1 MRSRWRFGSWIVIVP
16 VAILALLSPV
26 SQVKADALGNWTYSQ
41 SCVQSGSIEVIDDA
55 IVLHGPDYGGC
66 SGAANWVKI
75 ESVIPEGINTVD
87 FTWAYQT
94 TDGAW
99 YDPPQYA
106 VNGAYVMLTQQNNA
120 TGSLSVP
127 VVEGDVFTFRQYS
140 TDTCCAPGHLTISN
154 LSLWTASETTTTT
167 TSTTTSSS
175 LPQTTSSESTTT
187 TTQPLQ
193 TTTSTTLGPSTTTAE
208 PQTTT
213 SVHQTT
219 SSSSSS
225 SSSQPQTT
233 TTLEETTTTSVIP
246 VTIPT
251 IPFTPPTTV
260 FVPTGTTTTLVEAPI
275 EISLPEE
282 ELPST
287 IEMPVVTDP
296 LIELPT
302 TIEVVPPVQDNNLVE
317 EVLPIEVVLPEV
329 GPQLEDLLPAEPIT
343 DAVLDAIITESFTP
357 EATAEEVSAAIDTIL
372 TSDVTFA
379 QLESVVDAVFTED
392 ATVEVMSAALESLV
406 DADLSVRE
414 LATVLDAVFDS
425 DLSDEATIALAE
437 EILEQPLSAEE
448 FKTVLYAI
456 FDEKVADEIL
466 VATFTAV
473 LDTPLTEERFAE
485 VVNVLSS
492 DAITNDQVAQVVDLI
507 IGQEDGV
514 APEQAVELVS
524 SAKVLESVTGDQA
537 TEVFGSVDEGA
548 LTAENGEQITA
559 AVQEAPVAVRDAFQE
574 EINVFGGVFDGYYP
588 LGSMVDVG
596 TRRVVVAGTGVLLS
610 APVLASR
617 RVRV

>member
-1 MRSRWRFGSWIVIVP
+1 MIVP
-16 VAILALLSPV
+16 VCILALLSPA
-26 SQVKADALGNWTYSQ
+26 SRVKADALGNWTYSQ

-55 IVLHGPDYGGC
+55 IVLHGPDGGGC
-66 SGAANWVKI
+66 GGANWVKI
-75 ESVIPEGINTVD
+75 ESVIPEGVNTVD

-94 TDGAW
+94 FDGW
-99 YDPPQYA
+99 VYDPPQYA
-106 VNGAYVMLTQQNNA
+106 VNGAYVLLTQQNNA
-120 TGSLSVP
+120 TGSLSIP

-140 TDTCCAPGHLTISN
+140 IDSCCQPGHLTISN

-187 TTQPLQ
+187 TTQPSQ

-213 SVHQTT
+213 TT
-219 SSSSSS
+219 TLPASSSSSS

-233 TTLEETTTTSVIP
+233 TTLQETTTTSVIP

-251 IPFTPPTTV
+251 TPSTPPTTV
-260 FVPTGTTTTLVEAPI
+260 FVPTGTTTTIVEAPI
-275 EISLPEE
+275 EMPLPEE
-282 ELPST
+282 ELPTT
-287 IEMPVVTDP
+287 IETPVATDLP
-296 LIELPT
+296 IELPT
-302 TIEVVPPVQDNNLVE
+302 TIEDLPLVQDNDLID
-317 EVLPIEVVLPEV
+317 EVLPVDEVLPEV
-329 GPQLEDLLPAEPIT
+329 GPQLEDLLPSEPIT
-343 DAVLDAIITESFTP
+343 DAVLDAIIEDSFTP
-357 EATAEEVSAAIDTIL
+357 DASAEEVSAAIDSIL

-379 QLESVVDAVFTED
+379 QLESVVDAVFTEN

-414 LATVLDAVFDS
+414 LATVLDAVFDA
-425 DLSDEATIALAE
+425 DLSDEATIELATE
-437 EILEQPLSAEE
+437 LLSQPLSTEE
-448 FKTVLYAI
+448 FNTVLDAI
-456 FDEKVADEIL
+456 FDEQISDEVL
-466 VATFTAV
+466 VETFTAV
-473 LDTPLTEERFAE
+473 LDTPLTQERFAE

-507 IGQEDGV
+507 IGQDGGV

-524 SAKVLESVTGDQA
+524 SAKVLESVSGDQA

-588 LGSMVDVG
+588 LGSMIDVG
-596 TRRVVVAGTGVLLS
+596 TRRVVVAGTGVLIS
-610 APVLASR
+610 APVVVSR
-617 RVRV
+617 RGRV

>member
-1 MRSRWRFGSWIVIVP
+1 
-16 VAILALLSPV
+16 
-26 SQVKADALGNWTYSQ
+26 
-41 SCVQSGSIEVIDDA
+41 
-55 IVLHGPDYGGC
+55 
-66 SGAANWVKI
+66 
-75 ESVIPEGINTVD
+75 
-87 FTWAYQT
+87 
-94 TDGAW
+94 
-99 YDPPQYA
+99 
-106 VNGAYVMLTQQNNA
+106 
-120 TGSLSVP
+120 
-127 VVEGDVFTFRQYS
+127 
-140 TDTCCAPGHLTISN
+140 
-154 LSLWTASETTTTT
+154 
-167 TSTTTSSS
+167 
-175 LPQTTSSESTTT
+175 
-187 TTQPLQ
+187 
-193 TTTSTTLGPSTTTAE
+193 
-208 PQTTT
+208 
-213 SVHQTT
+213 
-219 SSSSSS
+219 
-225 SSSQPQTT
+225 
-233 TTLEETTTTSVIP
+233 VIP

-275 EISLPEE
+275 EIWLPEE

-302 TIEVVPPVQDNNLVE
+302 TTEDLPFVQDNNLVE

-329 GPQLEDLLPAEPIT
+329 GPQLDNLLPAEPIT

-357 EATAEEVSAAIDTIL
+357 DATAEEVSAAIDTIL
-372 TSDVTFA
+372 TSNVTFA

-574 EINVFGGVFDGYYP
+574 EINVFGGVFDGYIP

>member
-1 MRSRWRFGSWIVIVP
+1 M
-16 VAILALLSPV
+16 ALLSPA
-26 SQVKADALGNWTYSQ
+26 SRVKADALGNWVYSQ
-41 SCVQSGSIEVIDDA
+41 SCVQSGSVEVIGDA
-55 IVLHGPDYGGC
+55 IILHGPDYGGC
-66 SGAANWVKI
+66 SGAAHWVKI
-75 ESVIPEGINTVD
+75 ESTIPEGINTVD

-94 TDGAW
+94 LDGAW

-106 VNGAYVMLTQQNNA
+106 VNGNYVQLTQQNNA
-120 TGSLSVP
+120 TGSLSIP

-140 TDTCCAPGHLTISN
+140 TDTCCQPGHLTISN
-154 LSLWTASETTTTT
+154 LSLWTAAPTTTSTILDPTTTTEAPQTTTSAPQTTSSGSSSSLPQTTTTQEQTTTTSTQPQTTT
-167 TSTTTSSS
+167 TSTTT
-175 LPQTTSSESTTT
+175 TTIS
-187 TTQPLQ
+187 
-193 TTTSTTLGPSTTTAE
+193 
-208 PQTTT
+208 
-213 SVHQTT
+213 
-219 SSSSSS
+219 
-225 SSSQPQTT
+225 
-233 TTLEETTTTSVIP
+233 
-246 VTIPT
+246 
-251 IPFTPPTTV
+251 FTPPTTV

-282 ELPST
+282 EIPST

-302 TIEVVPPVQDNNLVE
+302 TTEDLPFVQDNNLVE

-329 GPQLEDLLPAEPIT
+329 GPQLEDLLPSEPIT

-357 EATAEEVSAAIDTIL
+357 EATAEEVSAALDTIL
-372 TSDVTFA
+372 TSDVTVA
-379 QLESVVDAVFTED
+379 QLKSVVDAVFTED
-392 ATVEVMSAALESLV
+392 ATVEVMSAALESLI

-437 EILEQPLSAEE
+437 QILEQPLSAEE

-456 FDEKVADEIL
+456 FDEKVADEVL

-473 LDTPLTEERFAE
+473 LDTPLTQERFAE

-507 IGQEDGV
+507 IGQDGGV

-537 TEVFGSVDEGA
+537 TEVFGAVDEGA

-559 AVQEAPVAVRDAFQE
+559 AVQGAPVAIRNAFQE

>member
-1 MRSRWRFGSWIVIVP
+1 VWRFRSWIVIVP
-16 VAILALLSPV
+16 VCILALLSPV
-26 SQVKADALGNWTYSQ
+26 SRVKADALGNWTYSQ
-41 SCVQSGSIEVIDDA
+41 SCVQSGSIEVVDDA
-55 IVLHGPDYGGC
+55 IVLHGPDGGGC
-66 SGAANWVKI
+66 GGANWVKI
-75 ESVIPEGINTVD
+75 ESVIPEGVNTVD

-94 TDGAW
+94 FDGW
-99 YDPPQYA
+99 VYDPPQYA
-106 VNGAYVMLTQQNNA
+106 VNGTYVLLTQQNDA
-120 TGSLSVP
+120 TGSLSIP
-127 VVEGDVFTFRQYS
+127 VGEGDVFTFRQYS
-140 TDTCCAPGHLTISN
+140 IDSCCQPGHLTISN
-154 LSLWTASETTTTT
+154 LSLWTAAPTT
-167 TSTTTSSS
+167 TSTI
-175 LPQTTSSESTTT
+175 LDPTTT
-187 TTQPLQ
+187 TV
-193 TTTSTTLGPSTTTAE
+193 E
-208 PQTTT
+208 PPTTT
-213 SVHQTT
+213 SVLQTT

-233 TTLEETTTTSVIP
+233 TTLEETTTTTVLPI
-246 VTIPT
+246 TIPT
-251 IPFTPPTTV
+251 IPFTPPTTDD
-260 FVPTGTTTTLVEAPI
+260 VPTGTTTTIVEAPT
-275 EISLPEE
+275 EIPLPEE
-282 ELPST
+282 GLPST
-287 IEMPVVTDP
+287 IETPVVTDP
-296 LIELPT
+296 PIELPT
-302 TIEVVPPVQDNNLVE
+302 TIVDVPLVEDNNLID
-317 EVLPIEVVLPEV
+317 EVLPEI
-329 GPQLEDLLPAEPIT
+329 GPQLEDLLPSEPIT
-343 DAVLDAIITESFTP
+343 DAVLDAIIEDSFTP
-357 EATAEEVSAAIDTIL
+357 DATADEVSAAMDTIL
-372 TSDVTFA
+372 EGDVTLA
-379 QLESVVDAVFTED
+379 QLENVVDAVFTED

-437 EILEQPLSAEE
+437 QILEQPLSAEE

-456 FDEKVADEIL
+456 FDEKVADEVL

-473 LDTPLTEERFAE
+473 LNTPLTQERFAE
-485 VVNVLSS
+485 VVNVLGS

-537 TEVFGSVDEGA
+537 TKVFGAVDEGA

-559 AVQEAPVAVRDAFQE
+559 AVQEASVAVRDAFQE

-588 LGSMVDVG
+588 LGSMIDVG